1 MIFTFIITFETV
13 LCGVLLLQYLFYF
26 VDLTPPDKYANTMRW
41 IQKVADDSWSSR
53 FCHQRF
59 PSCEKILKRNTN
71 MKSLIF
77 LIVCATV
84 AVESRRQVKE
94 YVIDLDKAPEER
106 YLELLPQFNDT
117 VRKRLAHFRLAH
129 FRDVNTKNRS
139 GDFGINTL
147 QRMLF

>member
-1 MIFTFIITFETV
+1 
-13 LCGVLLLQYLFYF
+13 
-26 VDLTPPDKYANTMRW
+26 
-41 IQKVADDSWSSR
+41 
-53 FCHQRF
+53 
-59 PSCEKILKRNTN
+59 

-117 VRKRLAHFRLAH
+117 VRKRLVAQLDIAHFR
-129 FRDVNTKNRS
+129 RSTRNT
-139 GDFGINTL
+139 GLGIL
-147 QRMLF
+147 G

>member
-1 MIFTFIITFETV
+1 
-13 LCGVLLLQYLFYF
+13 
-26 VDLTPPDKYANTMRW
+26 
-41 IQKVADDSWSSR
+41 
-53 FCHQRF
+53 
-59 PSCEKILKRNTN
+59 

-117 VRKRLAHFRLAH
+117 VRKRLAQLDIAH
-129 FRDVNTKNRS
+129 FRRFTRNT
-139 GDFGINTL
+139 GLGIL
-147 QRMLF
+147 G

>member
-1 MIFTFIITFETV
+1 
-13 LCGVLLLQYLFYF
+13 
-26 VDLTPPDKYANTMRW
+26 
-41 IQKVADDSWSSR
+41 
-53 FCHQRF
+53 
-59 PSCEKILKRNTN
+59 

-117 VRKRLAHFRLAH
+117 VRKKRLSKLA
-129 FRDVNTKNRS
+129 RSLISDVRNE
-139 GDFGINTL
+139 
-147 QRMLF
+147 

>member
-1 MIFTFIITFETV
+1 
-13 LCGVLLLQYLFYF
+13 
-26 VDLTPPDKYANTMRW
+26 
-41 IQKVADDSWSSR
+41 
-53 FCHQRF
+53 
-59 PSCEKILKRNTN
+59 

-129 FRDVNTKNRS
+129 FRDVNTKHRS

>member
-1 MIFTFIITFETV
+1 MCDV
-13 LCGVLLLQYLFYF
+13 LFYYYECIDFVDVFSHQGCTNPMDGLQQKSQMTLEPAVLWASEILLQ
-26 VDLTPPDKYANTMRW
+26 K
-41 IQKVADDSWSSR
+41 I
-53 FCHQRF
+53 
-59 PSCEKILKRNTN
+59 EKLRRNTN

-117 VRKRLAHFRLAH
+117 VRKRLAHFRYRS
-129 FRDVNTKNRS
+129 FPTFDTKYRS

>member
-1 MIFTFIITFETV
+1 
-13 LCGVLLLQYLFYF
+13 
-26 VDLTPPDKYANTMRW
+26 
-41 IQKVADDSWSSR
+41 
-53 FCHQRF
+53 
-59 PSCEKILKRNTN
+59 

-77 LIVCATV
+77 VLVCASV

-117 VRKRLAHFRLAH
+117 VRKKVSLSSRARSFQT
-129 FRDVNTKNRS
+129 FETNDRS
-139 GDFGINTL
+139 GDFGTNTS